1 MALAKVYSAAVLGL
15 QGELVEVEVDVGSGQ
30 VFFIIVGLPDTAVQ
44 EAKERVRSAVKNS
57 GCDFPLRRIVVN
69 LAPADIRKEGPSYDL
84 PIAVGIALA
93 SGQVLADVS
102 AALFLGELSLDGQ
115 LRSTARASC
124 RWWRWPRNAA

>member
-1 MALAKVYSAAVLGL
+1 MALAKVLSAAVIGL
-15 QGELVEVEVDVGSGQ
+15 QGELIEVEVDVGSGA

-84 PIAVGIALA
+84 PIAIGIVLA
-93 SGQVLADVS
+93 SGQVLADVR
-102 AALFLGELSLDGQ
+102 D
-115 LRSTARASC
+115 
-124 RWWRWPRNAA
+124 